1 MNDTRVMDEDL
12 QIFAKDESVRAIL
25 EIKDLSDENLL
36 RLRDKT
42 TFIEPIRSMTTSS
55 QYNSDFEAVR
65 DLSTDMTVEDLID
78 VFNIR
83 MIENEE
89 YLVRSDYDESRTI
102 QMTKDWLVKIMNDLG
117 WNKTRRDNFWREMMS
132 FEFETINLK
141 EIDVQSEDCK
151 LSSSRALIPS
161 INEIVEQLTANELTA
176 QQLKQIFYSAMIGQ
190 RLEDR
195 TIVISGHKT
204 RKKLFENAIKSLTK
218 NRVIKLS
225 LKKLQKD
232 SFEKSISRA
241 VIVDGSA
248 TESELERLMNEMES
262 QIVIID
268 DANYVGDAAKLVAVQ
283 LDRSALDGLESKIEA
298 LKTIEFVEEAFES
311 LENEDKIKTNRY
323 IRRSLEEDDRLQEF
337 MRYLNDIAMIGN
349 ESLPSSMLYALY
361 LDYCRYR
368 KVQPEF
374 KNQSQFSKTIADSL
388 IKYRYVL
395 SEKTERI
402 KSAVTSGRLESKLIE
417 DILETNLHFKDV
429 YETNKASKVFNL
441 RFDLIESSIQN
452 IESSIYNVT
461 DVRLRRLTD
470 RYRSKILKNPKIVEY
485 VQRYSK
491 EIESMISESVKES
504 TFKTIE
510 LTRYLAQQIFMN
522 DIETVK
528 TRFAN
533 IESISQLELTTNLRI
548 VLIKDLY
555 SSADTLE
562 SIDRAFRYEE
572 LDREMIKILADRKDT
587 KAKKLLKT
595 FSTSVDRNKKQKVRE
610 NVITE
615 ICKNVRLV

>member
-25 EIKDLSDENLL
+25 EIKDLSDAELA
-36 RLRDKT
+36 RLRDEC
-42 TFIEPIRSMTTSS
+42 TFIKPIRSMISSS

-102 QMTKDWLVKIMNDLG
+102 QMTKDWLVKIMNDFG

-195 TIVISGHKT
+195 AIVISGHKT

-218 NRVIKLS
+218 NRVMKLS

-232 SFEKSISRA
+232 SFDKSISRA

-248 TESELERLMNEMES
+248 TESELERLMNELES

-268 DANYVGDAAKLVAVQ
+268 DTNYVEDAAKLVAVQ

-311 LENEDKIKTNRY
+311 LKNEDKIKTNRY

-470 RYRSKILKNPKIVEY
+470 RYRSKILKNPEIVEY

-555 SSADTLE
+555 SAADTLE

-572 LDREMIKILADRKDT
+572 LDREMIKLLSDRKDT

-595 FSTSVDRNKKQKVRE
+595 FSSSVDRNKKQKVRE
-610 NVITE
+610 NAITE

>member
-36 RLRDKT
+36 RLRDES

-195 TIVISGHKT
+195 AIVISGHKT

-218 NRVIKLS
+218 NRVMKLS

-268 DANYVGDAAKLVAVQ
+268 DANYVEDAAKLVAVQ

-470 RYRSKILKNPKIVEY
+470 RYRSKILKNPEIVEY

-491 EIESMISESVKES
+491 EIESMISEPVKES

-533 IESISQLELTTNLRI
+533 IESISRLELTTNLRI

-555 SSADTLE
+555 SAADTLE

-572 LDREMIKILADRKDT
+572 LDREMIKLLADRKDT

-595 FSTSVDRNKKQKVRE
+595 FSSSVDRNKKQKVRE

>member
-36 RLRDKT
+36 RLRDET

-65 DLSTDMTVEDLID
+65 DLSTDMIVEDLID

-195 TIVISGHKT
+195 AIVISGHKT

-218 NRVIKLS
+218 NRVMKLS
-225 LKKLQKD
+225 LKKLQKG

-241 VIVDGSA
+241 VIVDSSA
-248 TESELERLMNEMES
+248 TESELERLTNEMES

-268 DANYVGDAAKLVAVQ
+268 DTNYVGDAAKLVAVQ
-283 LDRSALDGLESKIEA
+283 LDRSALDDLESKIEA

-461 DVRLRRLTD
+461 NVRLRRLTD
-470 RYRSKILKNPKIVEY
+470 RYRSKILKNPEIAEY
-485 VQRYSK
+485 VQRYSN

-528 TRFAN
+528 TRFTN

-555 SSADTLE
+555 SAADTLE

-572 LDREMIKILADRKDT
+572 LDREMIKLLADRKDT

-595 FSTSVDRNKKQKVRE
+595 FSSSVDRNKKQKVRE

>member
-25 EIKDLSDENLL
+25 EIKDLSDQNLKLL
-36 RLRDKT
+36 RDES
-42 TFIEPIRSMTTSS
+42 TFIEPIRSMTFSS

-195 TIVISGHKT
+195 AIVISGHKT

-218 NRVIKLS
+218 NRVMKLS

-311 LENEDKIKTNRY
+311 LKNEDKIKTNRY

-555 SSADTLE
+555 SAADTLE

-572 LDREMIKILADRKDT
+572 LDREMIKLLADRKDT

-595 FSTSVDRNKKQKVRE
+595 FSSSVDRNKKQKVRE

>member
-12 QIFAKDESVRAIL
+12 KIFAKDESVRAIL
-25 EIKDLSDENLL
+25 EIKDLSDTELA
-36 RLRDKT
+36 RLRDEC
-42 TFIEPIRSMTTSS
+42 TFIEPIRSMASSS

-102 QMTKDWLVKIMNDLG
+102 QMTKDWLVKIMNDFG

-141 EIDVQSEDCK
+141 EIGVQSEDCK

-195 TIVISGHKT
+195 AIVISGHKA

-218 NRVIKLS
+218 NRVMKLS

-268 DANYVGDAAKLVAVQ
+268 DANYVGDTAKLVAVQ

-470 RYRSKILKNPKIVEY
+470 RYRSKILKNPEIVEY
-485 VQRYSK
+485 VQRYSR

-555 SSADTLE
+555 SAADTLE

-572 LDREMIKILADRKDT
+572 LDREMIKLLSDRKDT

-595 FSTSVDRNKKQKVRE
+595 FSSSVDRNKKQKVRE

>member
-25 EIKDLSDENLL
+25 EIKDLSDENLRL
-36 RLRDKT
+36 LRDES
-42 TFIEPIRSMTTSS
+42 TFIEPIRAMTSSS

-102 QMTKDWLVKIMNDLG
+102 QMAKDWLVKIMNDLG

-195 TIVISGHKT
+195 AIVISGHKT

-218 NRVIKLS
+218 NRVMKLS

-311 LENEDKIKTNRY
+311 LKNEDKIKTNRY

-470 RYRSKILKNPKIVEY
+470 RYRSKILKNPEIVEY

-533 IESISQLELTTNLRI
+533 IKSISQLELTTNLRI

-555 SSADTLE
+555 SAADTLE
-562 SIDRAFRYEE
+562 NIDRAFRYEE
-572 LDREMIKILADRKDT
+572 LDREMIKLLADRKDT

-595 FSTSVDRNKKQKVRE
+595 FSSSVDRNKKQKVRE

>member
-25 EIKDLSDENLL
+25 EIKDLSDTELA
-36 RLRDKT
+36 RLRDEC
-42 TFIEPIRSMTTSS
+42 TFIEPIRSMASSS

-102 QMTKDWLVKIMNDLG
+102 QMTKDWLVKIMNDFG

-195 TIVISGHKT
+195 AIVISGHKT

-218 NRVIKLS
+218 NRVMKLS

-268 DANYVGDAAKLVAVQ
+268 DANYVGDIAKLVAVQ

-470 RYRSKILKNPKIVEY
+470 RYRSKILKNPEIVEY
-485 VQRYSK
+485 VQRYSN

-555 SSADTLE
+555 SAADTLE

-572 LDREMIKILADRKDT
+572 LDREMIKLLADRKDT

-595 FSTSVDRNKKQKVRE
+595 FSSSVDRNKKQKVRE

>member
-1 MNDTRVMDEDL
+1 MNDTRVMDEGL

-36 RLRDKT
+36 RLRDES
-42 TFIEPIRSMTTSS
+42 TFIEPTRPMTLSS

-176 QQLKQIFYSAMIGQ
+176 QQLKQIFYSTMIGQ

-195 TIVISGHKT
+195 AIVISGHKT

-218 NRVIKLS
+218 NRVMKLS

-232 SFEKSISRA
+232 SFDKSISRA

-470 RYRSKILKNPKIVEY
+470 RYRSKVLKNPEIVEY

-572 LDREMIKILADRKDT
+572 LDREMIKLLADRKDT

>member
-1 MNDTRVMDEDL
+1 
-12 QIFAKDESVRAIL
+12 
-25 EIKDLSDENLL
+25 
-36 RLRDKT
+36 
-42 TFIEPIRSMTTSS
+42 
-55 QYNSDFEAVR
+55 
-65 DLSTDMTVEDLID
+65 MTVEDLID

-195 TIVISGHKT
+195 AIVISGHKT

-218 NRVIKLS
+218 NRVMKLS

-311 LENEDKIKTNRY
+311 LKNEDKIKTNRY

-470 RYRSKILKNPKIVEY
+470 RYRSKILKNPKIVKY

-555 SSADTLE
+555 SAADTLE

-572 LDREMIKILADRKDT
+572 LDREMIKLLADRKDT

-595 FSTSVDRNKKQKVRE
+595 FSSSVDRNKKQKVRE

>member
-36 RLRDKT
+36 RLRDET

-65 DLSTDMTVEDLID
+65 DLSTDMIVEDLID

-161 INEIVEQLTANELTA
+161 INEIVEQLTSNELTA

-195 TIVISGHKT
+195 AIVISGHKT

-218 NRVIKLS
+218 NRVMKLS

-241 VIVDGSA
+241 VIVDSSA
-248 TESELERLMNEMES
+248 TESELERLTNEMES

-311 LENEDKIKTNRY
+311 LKNEDKIKTNRY

-555 SSADTLE
+555 SAADTLE

-572 LDREMIKILADRKDT
+572 LDREMIKLLADRKDT

-595 FSTSVDRNKKQKVRE
+595 FSSSVDRNKKQKVRE

>member
-1 MNDTRVMDEDL
+1 MNDTRVMDGDL
-12 QIFAKDESVRAIL
+12 KIFAKDESVRAIL
-25 EIKDLSDENLL
+25 EIKDLSDTELA
-36 RLRDKT
+36 RLRDEC
-42 TFIEPIRSMTTSS
+42 TFIEPIRSMTASS

-89 YLVRSDYDESRTI
+89 YLVRSDYDTSRTI
-102 QMTKDWLVKIMNDLG
+102 QMKKDWLVKIMNDLG
-117 WNKTRRDNFWREMMS
+117 WNKTKRDTFWRELMS

-141 EIDVQSEDCK
+141 EIDVQLEDCK
-151 LSSSRALIPS
+151 LSSSRALTPS
-161 INEIVEQLTANELTA
+161 IDEIIDHLTVNELTGK
-176 QQLKQIFYSAMIGQ
+176 QLKQIFYSVMVGQ

-195 TIVISGHKT
+195 AIVISGHKT
-204 RKKLFENAIKSLTK
+204 RKKLFEQAIKSLAK
-218 NRVIKLS
+218 NRVMKLS
-225 LKKLQKD
+225 LKKLQKE

-241 VIVDGSA
+241 VIVDSSA
-248 TESELERLMNEMES
+248 TESELERVMNELES
-262 QIVIID
+262 QIIIID
-268 DANYVGDAAKLVAVQ
+268 DAHYVGDANKLVHVQ
-283 LDRSALDGLESKIEA
+283 LDRSAIDGLESKIET
-298 LKTIEFVEEAFES
+298 LKTIEFVEEAFKVLEV
-311 LENEDKIKTNRY
+311 ENEIKTNRY

-388 IKYRYVL
+388 IRYRYVL

-402 KSAVTSGRLESKLIE
+402 KSAITSGRLESTLIE

-441 RFDLIESSIQN
+441 RFDLVESSIQN

-470 RYRSKILKNPKIVEY
+470 RYRSKVLKNPEIAEY
-485 VQRYSK
+485 VQRYS
-491 EIESMISESVKES
+491 EDIESMISHAVKES

-522 DIETVK
+522 DLESVK
-528 TRFAN
+528 VRFNN

-555 SSADTLE
+555 SAADTLE

-572 LDREMIKILADRKDT
+572 LDREMIKLLADRKDT

>member
-36 RLRDKT
+36 RLRDES
-42 TFIEPIRSMTTSS
+42 TFIEPIRSMTSSS

-195 TIVISGHKT
+195 AIVISGHKT
-204 RKKLFENAIKSLTK
+204 RKKLFENAIKSLAK
-218 NRVIKLS
+218 NRVMKLS

-241 VIVDGSA
+241 VIVDSSA
-248 TESELERLMNEMES
+248 TESELERVMNELES

-283 LDRSALDGLESKIEA
+283 LDRSALDGLESKIES

-470 RYRSKILKNPKIVEY
+470 RYRSKILKNPEIVKY

-555 SSADTLE
+555 SAADTLE

-572 LDREMIKILADRKDT
+572 LDREMIKLLADRKDT

>member
-25 EIKDLSDENLL
+25 EIKDLSDENLRL
-36 RLRDKT
+36 LRDES
-42 TFIEPIRSMTTSS
+42 TFIEPIRPMTSSS

-195 TIVISGHKT
+195 AIVISGHKT

-218 NRVIKLS
+218 NRVMKLS

-232 SFEKSISRA
+232 SFDKSISRA

-248 TESELERLMNEMES
+248 TESELERLMNELES

-268 DANYVGDAAKLVAVQ
+268 DTNYVGDAAKLVAVQ

-311 LENEDKIKTNRY
+311 LKNEDKIKTNRY

-470 RYRSKILKNPKIVEY
+470 RYRSKILKNPEIVGY
-485 VQRYSK
+485 VQRYSN

-528 TRFAN
+528 TRFTN

-555 SSADTLE
+555 SAADTLE

-572 LDREMIKILADRKDT
+572 LDREMIKLLADRKDT

-595 FSTSVDRNKKQKVRE
+595 FSSSVDRNKKQKVRE

>member
-1 MNDTRVMDEDL
+1 
-12 QIFAKDESVRAIL
+12 
-25 EIKDLSDENLL
+25 
-36 RLRDKT
+36 
-42 TFIEPIRSMTTSS
+42 
-55 QYNSDFEAVR
+55 
-65 DLSTDMTVEDLID
+65 
-78 VFNIR
+78 
-83 MIENEE
+83 
-89 YLVRSDYDESRTI
+89 
-102 QMTKDWLVKIMNDLG
+102 
-117 WNKTRRDNFWREMMS
+117 
-132 FEFETINLK
+132 
-141 EIDVQSEDCK
+141 
-151 LSSSRALIPS
+151 
-161 INEIVEQLTANELTA
+161 
-176 QQLKQIFYSAMIGQ
+176 
-190 RLEDR
+190 
-195 TIVISGHKT
+195 
-204 RKKLFENAIKSLTK
+204 
-218 NRVIKLS
+218 
-225 LKKLQKD
+225 
-232 SFEKSISRA
+232 
-241 VIVDGSA
+241 
-248 TESELERLMNEMES
+248 
-262 QIVIID
+262 
-268 DANYVGDAAKLVAVQ
+268 
-283 LDRSALDGLESKIEA
+283 
-298 LKTIEFVEEAFES
+298 
-311 LENEDKIKTNRY
+311 
-323 IRRSLEEDDRLQEF
+323 

-470 RYRSKILKNPKIVEY
+470 RYRSKILKNPEIVEY

-555 SSADTLE
+555 SAADTLE

-572 LDREMIKILADRKDT
+572 LDREMIKLLADRKDT

-595 FSTSVDRNKKQKVRE
+595 FSSSVDRNKKQKVRE

>member
-36 RLRDKT
+36 RLRDES
-42 TFIEPIRSMTTSS
+42 TFIEPIRSMTSSS

-141 EIDVQSEDCK
+141 EINVQLEDCK

-195 TIVISGHKT
+195 AIVISGHKT

-218 NRVIKLS
+218 NRVMKLS

-232 SFEKSISRA
+232 SFDKSISRA

-298 LKTIEFVEEAFES
+298 LK
-311 LENEDKIKTNRY
+311 
-323 IRRSLEEDDRLQEF
+323 
-337 MRYLNDIAMIGN
+337 
-349 ESLPSSMLYALY
+349 
-361 LDYCRYR
+361 
-368 KVQPEF
+368 
-374 KNQSQFSKTIADSL
+374 
-388 IKYRYVL
+388 
-395 SEKTERI
+395 
-402 KSAVTSGRLESKLIE
+402 
-417 DILETNLHFKDV
+417 
-429 YETNKASKVFNL
+429 
-441 RFDLIESSIQN
+441 
-452 IESSIYNVT
+452 
-461 DVRLRRLTD
+461 
-470 RYRSKILKNPKIVEY
+470 
-485 VQRYSK
+485 
-491 EIESMISESVKES
+491 
-504 TFKTIE
+504 
-510 LTRYLAQQIFMN
+510 
-522 DIETVK
+522 
-528 TRFAN
+528 
-533 IESISQLELTTNLRI
+533 RI
-548 VLIKDLY
+548 VTFEDL
-555 SSADTLE
+555 
-562 SIDRAFRYEE
+562 
-572 LDREMIKILADRKDT
+572 
-587 KAKKLLKT
+587 
-595 FSTSVDRNKKQKVRE
+595 
-610 NVITE
+610 
-615 ICKNVRLV
+615 

>member
-36 RLRDKT
+36 RLRDES
-42 TFIEPIRSMTTSS
+42 TFIEPIRSMIASS

-195 TIVISGHKT
+195 AIVISGHKT

-218 NRVIKLS
+218 NRVMKLS

-232 SFEKSISRA
+232 SFDKSISRA

-248 TESELERLMNEMES
+248 TESELERLMNEMKS

-311 LENEDKIKTNRY
+311 LKNEDKIKTNRY

-470 RYRSKILKNPKIVEY
+470 RYRSKILKNPEIVEY

-528 TRFAN
+528 TRLAN

-555 SSADTLE
+555 SAADTLE

-572 LDREMIKILADRKDT
+572 LDREMIKLLADRKDT

-595 FSTSVDRNKKQKVRE
+595 FSSSVDRNKKQKVRE

>member
-25 EIKDLSDENLL
+25 EIKDLSDENLRL
-36 RLRDKT
+36 LRDES

-161 INEIVEQLTANELTA
+161 INEIVEQLTVNELTA

-195 TIVISGHKT
+195 AIVISGHKT
-204 RKKLFENAIKSLTK
+204 RKKLFKNAIKSLTK
-218 NRVIKLS
+218 NRVMKLS

-311 LENEDKIKTNRY
+311 LETEDKIKTNRY

-470 RYRSKILKNPKIVEY
+470 RYRSKILKNPEIVEY

-555 SSADTLE
+555 SAADTLE

-572 LDREMIKILADRKDT
+572 LDREMIKLLADRKDT

-595 FSTSVDRNKKQKVRE
+595 FSSSVDRNKKQKVRE

>member
-25 EIKDLSDENLL
+25 EIKDLSDENLRL
-36 RLRDKT
+36 LRDES

-89 YLVRSDYDESRTI
+89 YLIRSDYDESRTM

-161 INEIVEQLTANELTA
+161 VNEIVEQLTANELTA

-195 TIVISGHKT
+195 AIVISGHKT

-218 NRVIKLS
+218 NRVMKLS

-241 VIVDGSA
+241 VIVDGSV

-470 RYRSKILKNPKIVEY
+470 RYRSKILKNPEIVEY

-555 SSADTLE
+555 SAADTLE

-572 LDREMIKILADRKDT
+572 LDREMIKLLADRKDT

-595 FSTSVDRNKKQKVRE
+595 FSSSVDRNKKQKVRE

>member
-25 EIKDLSDENLL
+25 EIKDLSDENLKL
-36 RLRDKT
+36 LRDES
-42 TFIEPIRSMTTSS
+42 TFIEPIRPMTSSS

-204 RKKLFENAIKSLTK
+204 RKKLFENAMKSLTK
-218 NRVIKLS
+218 NRVMKLS

-232 SFEKSISRA
+232 SFDKSISRA

-248 TESELERLMNEMES
+248 TESELERLMNEMKS

-268 DANYVGDAAKLVAVQ
+268 DANYVEDAAKLVAVQ

-441 RFDLIESSIQN
+441 RFDLVESSIQN

-470 RYRSKILKNPKIVEY
+470 RYRSKILKNPEIAEY

-555 SSADTLE
+555 SAADTLE

-572 LDREMIKILADRKDT
+572 LDREMIKLLADRKDT

>member
-36 RLRDKT
+36 RLRDES
-42 TFIEPIRSMTTSS
+42 TFIEPIRSMTSSS

-141 EIDVQSEDCK
+141 EINVQLEDCK

-195 TIVISGHKT
+195 AIVISGHKT

-218 NRVIKLS
+218 NRVMKLS

-232 SFEKSISRA
+232 SFDKSISRA

-470 RYRSKILKNPKIVEY
+470 RYRSKILKNPEIVEY

-555 SSADTLE
+555 SAADTLE

-572 LDREMIKILADRKDT
+572 LDREMIKLLADRKDT

-595 FSTSVDRNKKQKVRE
+595 FSSSVDRNKKQKVRE

>member
-36 RLRDKT
+36 RLRDES
-42 TFIEPIRSMTTSS
+42 TFIEPIRPMTSSS

-89 YLVRSDYDESRTI
+89 YLVRSDYDTSRTI
-102 QMTKDWLVKIMNDLG
+102 QMTKDWLVKVMNDLG
-117 WNKTRRDNFWREMMS
+117 WNKTRRDNFWREMTS

-195 TIVISGHKT
+195 AIVISGHKT

-218 NRVIKLS
+218 NRVMKLS

-241 VIVDGSA
+241 AIVDGSA

-311 LENEDKIKTNRY
+311 LKNEDKIKTNRY

-470 RYRSKILKNPKIVEY
+470 RYRSKILKNPEIVEY

-572 LDREMIKILADRKDT
+572 LDREMIKLLADRKDT

-595 FSTSVDRNKKQKVRE
+595 FSSSVDRNKKQKVRE

>member
-25 EIKDLSDENLL
+25 EIKDLSDENLRL
-36 RLRDKT
+36 LRDES
-42 TFIEPIRSMTTSS
+42 TFIEPIRPMTSSS

-195 TIVISGHKT
+195 AIVISGHKT

-218 NRVIKLS
+218 NRVMKLS

-268 DANYVGDAAKLVAVQ
+268 DTNYVGDAAKLVAVQ

-470 RYRSKILKNPKIVEY
+470 RYRSKILKNLEIVEY

-555 SSADTLE
+555 SAADTLE

-572 LDREMIKILADRKDT
+572 LDREMIKLLADRKDT

-595 FSTSVDRNKKQKVRE
+595 FSSSVDRNKKQKVRE

>member
-25 EIKDLSDENLL
+25 EIKDLSDENLRL
-36 RLRDKT
+36 LRDES

-83 MIENEE
+83 VIENEE

-195 TIVISGHKT
+195 AIVISGHKT

-218 NRVIKLS
+218 NRVMKLS

-241 VIVDGSA
+241 VIVDGSS

-268 DANYVGDAAKLVAVQ
+268 DANYVGDTAKLVAVQ

-311 LENEDKIKTNRY
+311 LKNEDKIKTNRY

-470 RYRSKILKNPKIVEY
+470 RYRSKILKNPEIVEY

-491 EIESMISESVKES
+491 EIESMISEPVKES

-533 IESISQLELTTNLRI
+533 IESISRLELTTNLRI

-555 SSADTLE
+555 SAADTLE

-572 LDREMIKILADRKDT
+572 LDREMIKLLADRKDT
-587 KAKKLLKT
+587 KAIKLLKT
-595 FSTSVDRNKKQKVRE
+595 FSSSVDRNRKQKVRE
-610 NVITE
+610 NAITE

>member
-25 EIKDLSDENLL
+25 EIKDLSDENLRL
-36 RLRDKT
+36 LRDES
-42 TFIEPIRSMTTSS
+42 TFIEPIRPMTSSS

-161 INEIVEQLTANELTA
+161 INEIVEQLTTNELTA

-195 TIVISGHKT
+195 AIVISGHKT
-204 RKKLFENAIKSLTK
+204 RKKLLENAIKSLTK
-218 NRVIKLS
+218 NRVMKLS

-232 SFEKSISRA
+232 SFDKSISRA

-248 TESELERLMNEMES
+248 TESELERLMNEIDS

-555 SSADTLE
+555 SAADTLE

-572 LDREMIKILADRKDT
+572 LDREMIKLLADRKDT

>member
-25 EIKDLSDENLL
+25 EIKDLSDENLRL
-36 RLRDKT
+36 LRDES
-42 TFIEPIRSMTTSS
+42 TFIEPIRAMTSSS

-102 QMTKDWLVKIMNDLG
+102 QMAKDWLVKIMNDLG

-151 LSSSRALIPS
+151 LSSSRTLIPS

-195 TIVISGHKT
+195 AIVISGHKT
-204 RKKLFENAIKSLTK
+204 RKKLFENAIKSLAK
-218 NRVIKLS
+218 NRVMKLS

-241 VIVDGSA
+241 VIVDSSA

-268 DANYVGDAAKLVAVQ
+268 DTNYVGDAARLVAVQ

-470 RYRSKILKNPKIVEY
+470 RYRSKILKNPEIVEY
-485 VQRYSK
+485 VQRYSN

-555 SSADTLE
+555 SAADTLE

-572 LDREMIKILADRKDT
+572 LDREMIKLLADRKDT

-595 FSTSVDRNKKQKVRE
+595 FSSSVDRNKKQKVRE

>member
-36 RLRDKT
+36 RLRDES
-42 TFIEPIRSMTTSS
+42 TFIEPIRSMTTPS

-117 WNKTRRDNFWREMMS
+117 WNKTKRDNFWREMMS

-176 QQLKQIFYSAMIGQ
+176 QQLKQIFYSAMISQ

-195 TIVISGHKT
+195 AIVISGHKT

-218 NRVIKLS
+218 NRVMKLS

-232 SFEKSISRA
+232 SFDKSISRA

-268 DANYVGDAAKLVAVQ
+268 DANYVGDAAKLIAVQ

-311 LENEDKIKTNRY
+311 LKNEDKIKTNRY

-368 KVQPEF
+368 KVQSEF

-555 SSADTLE
+555 SAADTLE

-572 LDREMIKILADRKDT
+572 LDREMIKLLADRKDT

>member
-25 EIKDLSDENLL
+25 EIKDLSDENLRL
-36 RLRDKT
+36 LRDES
-42 TFIEPIRSMTTSS
+42 TFIEPIRPMTSSS

-161 INEIVEQLTANELTA
+161 INEIVEQLTVNELTA
-176 QQLKQIFYSAMIGQ
+176 KQLKQIFYSVMVGQ

-195 TIVISGHKT
+195 AIIISGHKT
-204 RKKLFENAIKSLTK
+204 RKKLFEQAVKSLTK
-218 NRVIKLS
+218 NRVMKLS

-232 SFEKSISRA
+232 SFDKSISRA

-268 DANYVGDAAKLVAVQ
+268 DANYVGDATKLVAVQ

-368 KVQPEF
+368 KVQPDF

-395 SEKTERI
+395 SEKTERV

-470 RYRSKILKNPKIVEY
+470 RYRSKILKNPEIVEY
-485 VQRYSK
+485 VQRYSN

-555 SSADTLE
+555 SAADTLE

-572 LDREMIKILADRKDT
+572 LDREMIKLLADRKDT

>member
-25 EIKDLSDENLL
+25 EIKDLSDENLRL
-36 RLRDKT
+36 LRDES
-42 TFIEPIRSMTTSS
+42 TFIEPIRPMTSSS

-151 LSSSRALIPS
+151 LLSSRALIPS

-195 TIVISGHKT
+195 AIVISGHKT

-218 NRVIKLS
+218 NRVMKLS

-232 SFEKSISRA
+232 SFDKSISRA

-248 TESELERLMNEMES
+248 TESELERLMNELES

-268 DANYVGDAAKLVAVQ
+268 DTNYVGDAAKLVAVQ

-311 LENEDKIKTNRY
+311 LKNEDKIKTNRY

-470 RYRSKILKNPKIVEY
+470 RYRSKILKKSEIVEY

-555 SSADTLE
+555 SAADTLE
-562 SIDRAFRYEE
+562 NIDRAFRYEE
-572 LDREMIKILADRKDT
+572 LDREMIKLLADRKDT

-595 FSTSVDRNKKQKVRE
+595 FSSSVDRNKKQKVRE

>member
-36 RLRDKT
+36 RLRDES
-42 TFIEPIRSMTTSS
+42 TFIEPIRSMALSS

-195 TIVISGHKT
+195 AIVISGHKT

-218 NRVIKLS
+218 NRVMKLS

-232 SFEKSISRA
+232 SFDKSISRA

-283 LDRSALDGLESKIEA
+283 LDRSALDGLESKMEA

-388 IKYRYVL
+388 LKYRYVL

-402 KSAVTSGRLESKLIE
+402 KSAVTSGRLESSLIE

-470 RYRSKILKNPKIVEY
+470 RYRSKILRNQAIAEY
-485 VQRYSK
+485 IQRYSDD
-491 EIESMISESVKES
+491 IESMISRSVRES

-528 TRFAN
+528 SRFAN
-533 IESISQLELTTNLRI
+533 IESVSKLELTTNLRI

-555 SSADTLE
+555 SAADTLE

-572 LDREMIKILADRKDT
+572 LDREMIKLLADRKDT

-595 FSTSVDRNKKQKVRE
+595 FSSSVDRNKKQKVRE

>member
-25 EIKDLSDENLL
+25 EIKDLSDAELA
-36 RLRDKT
+36 RLRDEC
-42 TFIEPIRSMTTSS
+42 TFIEPIRSMTSSS

-83 MIENEE
+83 IIENEE

-102 QMTKDWLVKIMNDLG
+102 QMTKDWLVKIMNDLS

-161 INEIVEQLTANELTA
+161 INEIVEQLTANELTS

-195 TIVISGHKT
+195 AIVISGHKT

-218 NRVIKLS
+218 NRVMKLS

-232 SFEKSISRA
+232 SFDKSISRA

-248 TESELERLMNEMES
+248 TESELERLMNEMKS

-298 LKTIEFVEEAFES
+298 LKTIEFDEEAFES
-311 LENEDKIKTNRY
+311 LKNEDKIKTNRY

-470 RYRSKILKNPKIVEY
+470 RYRSKILKNLEIVEY

-555 SSADTLE
+555 SAADTLE
-562 SIDRAFRYEE
+562 NIDRAFRYEE
-572 LDREMIKILADRKDT
+572 LDREMIKLLADRKDT

>member
-25 EIKDLSDENLL
+25 EIKDLSDENLKF
-36 RLRDKT
+36 LRDES
-42 TFIEPIRSMTTSS
+42 TFIEPIRPMTSLS
-55 QYNSDFEAVR
+55 RYNSDFEAVR

-161 INEIVEQLTANELTA
+161 INEIVEQLTSNELTA

-195 TIVISGHKT
+195 AIVISGHKT

-218 NRVIKLS
+218 NRVMKLS

-241 VIVDGSA
+241 VIVDCSA

-311 LENEDKIKTNRY
+311 LKNEDKIKTNRY

-555 SSADTLE
+555 SAADTLE

-572 LDREMIKILADRKDT
+572 LDREMIKLLADRKDT

-595 FSTSVDRNKKQKVRE
+595 FSSSVDRNKKQKVRE

>member
-1 MNDTRVMDEDL
+1 MNDTQVMDEDL

-36 RLRDKT
+36 RLRDES
-42 TFIEPIRSMTTSS
+42 TFIEPIRSMTSSS

-195 TIVISGHKT
+195 AIVISGHKT

-218 NRVIKLS
+218 NRVMKLS

-311 LENEDKIKTNRY
+311 LKNEDKIKTNRY

-470 RYRSKILKNPKIVEY
+470 RYRSKILKNPEIVEY

-528 TRFAN
+528 TRLAN

-555 SSADTLE
+555 SAADTLE

-572 LDREMIKILADRKDT
+572 LDREMIKLLADRKDA

-595 FSTSVDRNKKQKVRE
+595 FSSSVDRNKKQKVRE

>member
-25 EIKDLSDENLL
+25 EIKDLSDENLRL
-36 RLRDKT
+36 LRDES
-42 TFIEPIRSMTTSS
+42 TFIEPIRPMTSSS

-65 DLSTDMTVEDLID
+65 DLPTDMTVEDLID

-195 TIVISGHKT
+195 AIVISGHKT

-218 NRVIKLS
+218 NRVMKLS

-232 SFEKSISRA
+232 SFDKSISRA

-248 TESELERLMNEMES
+248 TESELERLMNELES

-268 DANYVGDAAKLVAVQ
+268 DTNYVRDAAKLVAVQ

-311 LENEDKIKTNRY
+311 LKNEDKIKTNRY

-470 RYRSKILKNPKIVEY
+470 RYRSKILKKSEIVEY

-555 SSADTLE
+555 SAADTLE
-562 SIDRAFRYEE
+562 NIDRAFRYEE
-572 LDREMIKILADRKDT
+572 LDREMIKLLADRKDT

-595 FSTSVDRNKKQKVRE
+595 FSSSVDRNKKQKVRE

>member
-12 QIFAKDESVRAIL
+12 KIFARDESIRAIL
-25 EIKDLSDENLL
+25 EIKDLSDDNLL
-36 RLRDKT
+36 RLRDEST
-42 TFIEPIRSMTTSS
+42 LIEPIRSMVAAS

-65 DLSTDMTVEDLID
+65 DLSSEMTVEDLID

-83 MIENEE
+83 SIENEE
-89 YLVRSDYDESRTI
+89 YLVRSDYDSSRTI
-102 QMTKDWLVKIMNDLG
+102 QMTKDWLVKVMNDLG
-117 WNKTRRDNFWREMMS
+117 WNKTRRDAFWREMMS
-132 FEFETINLK
+132 FEFETISLK
-141 EIDVQSEDCK
+141 EVDVQLEDCK
-151 LSSSRALIPS
+151 LSSSRALTPS
-161 INEIVEQLTANELTA
+161 INEIIDHLTKHSLTAR
-176 QQLKQIFYSAMIGQ
+176 QLKQIFYSVMIGQ

-195 TIVISGHKT
+195 AIVISGHKT
-204 RKKLFENAIKSLTK
+204 RKKLFEQTMKSLAK
-218 NRVIKLS
+218 NRAMKLS
-225 LKKLQKD
+225 LKKLQKE
-232 SFEKSISRA
+232 SFEKTISKV
-241 VIVDGSA
+241 VIVDSAA
-248 TESELERLMNEMES
+248 TENELERLMNELDS
-262 QIVIID
+262 QMILID
-268 DANYVGDAAKLVAVQ
+268 DANYVGDASKLVVVQ
-283 LDRSALDGLESKIEA
+283 LDRSAIDGLDAKIET
-298 LKTIEFVEEAFES
+298 LRTIEFVEEAYQD
-311 LENEDKIKTNRY
+311 LEQEDDIKTNRY

-337 MRYLNDIAMIGN
+337 MRYLNDIALIGN
-349 ESLPSSMLYALY
+349 ETLPSSMLYSLY

-368 KVQPEF
+368 KIQPEF

-388 IKYRYVL
+388 LKYRYVL

-402 KSAVTSGRLESKLIE
+402 KSAVTSGRLESSLIE

-470 RYRSKILKNPKIVEY
+470 RYRAKILRNQDIAEY
-485 VQRYSK
+485 IQRYSDD
-491 EIESMISESVKES
+491 IESMISHSVRES

-510 LTRYLAQQIFMN
+510 LTRYIAQQIFMN
-522 DIETVK
+522 DIEIVK
-528 TRFAN
+528 TRFTN

-555 SSADTLE
+555 SEADTLD
-562 SIDRAFRYEE
+562 SINRAFRYEE
-572 LDREMIKILADRKDT
+572 LDREMISLLAARKDT

-595 FSTSVDRNKKQKVRE
+595 FSSSVDRNKKQKVRE

>member
-36 RLRDKT
+36 RLRDES
-42 TFIEPIRSMTTSS
+42 TFIEPTRPMTLSS

-141 EIDVQSEDCK
+141 EIDVQSEDCN

-161 INEIVEQLTANELTA
+161 INEIVEQLTVNELTA

-195 TIVISGHKT
+195 AIVISGHKT

-218 NRVIKLS
+218 NRVMKLS

-232 SFEKSISRA
+232 SFDKSISRA

-283 LDRSALDGLESKIEA
+283 LDRSALDGLESKMEA

-470 RYRSKILKNPKIVEY
+470 RYRSKILKNPEIVEY
-485 VQRYSK
+485 VQRYSN

-555 SSADTLE
+555 SAADTLE
-562 SIDRAFRYEE
+562 NIDRAFRYEE
-572 LDREMIKILADRKDT
+572 LDREMIKLLADRKDT

-595 FSTSVDRNKKQKVRE
+595 FSSSVDRNKKQKVRE

>member
-36 RLRDKT
+36 RLRDES
-42 TFIEPIRSMTTSS
+42 TFIEPIRPMTVSS

-89 YLVRSDYDESRTI
+89 YLVRSDYDTSRTI

-161 INEIVEQLTANELTA
+161 INEIVEQLTINELTA

-195 TIVISGHKT
+195 AIVISGHKT

-218 NRVIKLS
+218 NRVMKLS

-268 DANYVGDAAKLVAVQ
+268 DANYVGDTAKLVAVQ

-429 YETNKASKVFNL
+429 YETNKTSKVFNL

-470 RYRSKILKNPKIVEY
+470 RYRSKILKNPEIVEY

-555 SSADTLE
+555 SAADTLE
-562 SIDRAFRYEE
+562 SIDRAFKYEE
-572 LDREMIKILADRKDT
+572 LDREMIKLLADRKDT

-595 FSTSVDRNKKQKVRE
+595 FSSSVDRNKKQKVRE

>member
-25 EIKDLSDENLL
+25 EIKDLSDENLRL
-36 RLRDKT
+36 LRDES

-83 MIENEE
+83 VIENEE

-195 TIVISGHKT
+195 PIIISGHKT

-218 NRVIKLS
+218 NRVMKLS

-232 SFEKSISRA
+232 SFDKSISRA

-555 SSADTLE
+555 SAADTLE

-572 LDREMIKILADRKDT
+572 LDREMIKLLADRKDT

-595 FSTSVDRNKKQKVRE
+595 FSSSVDRNKKQKVRE

>member
-25 EIKDLSDENLL
+25 EIKDLSDENLRL
-36 RLRDKT
+36 LRDES
-42 TFIEPIRSMTTSS
+42 TFIEPIRAMTSSS

-102 QMTKDWLVKIMNDLG
+102 QMAKDWLVKIMNDLG

-195 TIVISGHKT
+195 AIVISGHKT
-204 RKKLFENAIKSLTK
+204 RKKLFENAIKSLAK
-218 NRVIKLS
+218 NRVMKLS

-241 VIVDGSA
+241 VIVDSSA

-268 DANYVGDAAKLVAVQ
+268 DTNYVGDAARLVAVQ

-470 RYRSKILKNPKIVEY
+470 RYRSKILKNPEIVEY
-485 VQRYSK
+485 VQRYSN

-555 SSADTLE
+555 SAADTLE

-572 LDREMIKILADRKDT
+572 LDREMIKLLADRKDT

-595 FSTSVDRNKKQKVRE
+595 FSSSVDRNKKQKVRE

>member
-36 RLRDKT
+36 RLRDET
-42 TFIEPIRSMTTSS
+42 TFIEPIRPMTSLS
-55 QYNSDFEAVR
+55 RYNSDFEAVR

-89 YLVRSDYDESRTI
+89 YLVRSDYDTSRTI

-141 EIDVQSEDCK
+141 EIDVQSEDCN
-151 LSSSRALIPS
+151 LASSRALIPS
-161 INEIVEQLTANELTA
+161 INEIVEQLTSNELTA

-195 TIVISGHKT
+195 AIVISGHKT

-218 NRVIKLS
+218 NRVMKLS

-248 TESELERLMNEMES
+248 TESELERLMNELVS

-470 RYRSKILKNPKIVEY
+470 RYRSKILKNPEIVEY

-555 SSADTLE
+555 SAADTLE

-572 LDREMIKILADRKDT
+572 LDREMIKLLADRKDT

-595 FSTSVDRNKKQKVRE
+595 FSSSVDRNKKQKVRE

>member
-25 EIKDLSDENLL
+25 EIKDLSDENLRL
-36 RLRDKT
+36 LRDES
-42 TFIEPIRSMTTSS
+42 TFIEPIRAMTSSS

-102 QMTKDWLVKIMNDLG
+102 QMAKDWLVKIMNDLG

-195 TIVISGHKT
+195 AIVISGHKT
-204 RKKLFENAIKSLTK
+204 RKKLFENAIKSLAK
-218 NRVIKLS
+218 NRVMKLS

-241 VIVDGSA
+241 VIVDSSA

-268 DANYVGDAAKLVAVQ
+268 DTNYVGDAAKLVAVQ

-470 RYRSKILKNPKIVEY
+470 RYRSKVLKNPEIVKY

-555 SSADTLE
+555 SAADTLE

-572 LDREMIKILADRKDT
+572 LDREMIKLLADRKDT

-595 FSTSVDRNKKQKVRE
+595 FSSSVDRNKKQKVRE